1 MLFKS
6 LEFKT
11 NNGQKVK
18 ITDIPV
24 LNEASPHFYK
34 INARLAQFVAQIHT
48 SSSVKTTYSF
58 REYLKK
64 VLRWPDYELIYKS
77 SILKNR
83 A

>member
-24 LNEASPHFYK
+24 LSDASPHFYK
-34 INARLAQFVAQIHT
+34 INASLAQFVKKIQA
-48 SSSVKTTYSF
+48 SSNVKNNYSF
-58 REYLKK
+58 RDYLKRT
-64 VLRWPDYELIYKS
+64 LRWPEYELIYNPS
-77 SILKNR
+77 VLKNN

>member
-24 LNEASPHFYK
+24 LNEASPLFYK
-34 INARLAQFVAQIHT
+34 INIKLAQLVRQIHT
-48 SSSVKTTYSF
+48 SKNVKTTYSF
-58 REYLKK
+58 RDYLKT
-64 VLRWPDYELIYKS
+64 VLRWPDYELIYQS
-77 SILKNR
+77 TSLKNN

>member
-34 INARLAQFVAQIHT
+34 INIRLAKFIKQIQA

-58 REYLKK
+58 REHLKK
-64 VLRWPDYELIYKS
+64 VLRWPEYELIYKT
-77 SILKNR
+77 SILKNN